1 MKYIEA
7 EELEQLLSYEELI
20 PKINEAFAQ
29 NYNIPMRHHHQYPNP
44 KEGMESTLLLMPAWD
59 NGENLG
65 VKIVNVSPNNS
76 KHNLPSIQGLYI
88 YFDLQTGTPKAL
100 MDAKKLTVK
109 RTAAASALASQYL
122 SRANSQTLLVIGTG
136 ALSAELIHAHC
147 AVRPITEVL
156 VWGRSEDKA
165 QTVVDSV
172 NIDGVSIKTIGTI
185 EQGMA
190 QADIISCA
198 TLSPTALVFGKNL
211 KPGQHLDMIGAYKP
225 DMREMDDEV
234 LAMADIYV
242 DNLEG
247 ATKETGDLAIPIA
260 NGTFKIEDI
269 KADLFELA
277 QGKKEVIRTPENIT
291 CFKSVGH
298 ALEDLAAATLAF
310 DKSQKQLTDV

>member
-7 EELEQLLSYEELI
+7 EELEQLLAYDELI

-29 NYNIPMRHHHQYPNP
+29 DYNIPMRHHHQYPNP

-65 VKIVNVSPNNS
+65 VKIVNVSPNNAQH
-76 KHNLPSIQGLYI
+76 KLPSIQGLYI

-100 MDAKKLTVK
+100 MDAKKLTAK

-122 SRANSQTLLVIGTG
+122 SREDSATLLVIGTG
-136 ALSAELIHAHC
+136 ALCAELIQAHC
-147 AVRPITEVL
+147 SVRPITKVM
-156 VWGRSEDKA
+156 VWGRSVEKA
-165 QTVVDSV
+165 QRVVGSV
-172 NIDGVSIKTIGTI
+172 TLDGVSIDTVNTI
-185 EQGMA
+185 EEGIE

-198 TLSPTALVFGKNL
+198 TLSPTALVFGKDL

-234 LAMADIYV
+234 LAIADVYV
-242 DNLEG
+242 DNMEG
-247 ATKETGDLAIPIA
+247 ATKETGDLATPIA

-277 QGKKEVIRTPENIT
+277 QGKKEVKRAPEAIT

-298 ALEDLAAATLAF
+298 ALEDLAAATLAYEKCES
-310 DKSQKQLTDV
+310 DE